1 MAHAD
6 ERRRG
11 GLRALGQRPCLLLV
25 TAVAMVGA
33 LSLLSGPAVARHG
46 PDFRHGGGAGG
57 GPGFAP
63 HWNGPGFGGP
73 GWGQPWHGALNW
85 RRPAASHALG
95 AIQVAAGVS
104 GTHAAD
110 AYWGYARYGHP
121 GWDWRGSWGWRGA
134 ERGGWGPH
142 SWAWDSLMAGVAAG
156 FIAAPSVIFSP
167 PPIYAVPA
175 PIVLG
180 SPAIVSPPLIAAPPS
195 VIAAASLAPIAAAP
209 VVPAVPSP
217 LPSSS
222 VLPGAAV
229 PPPIVVLPPPTLVV
243 AAAPP
248 PVIFAPPSF
257 ALGICSPA
265 LAFVQPEPGWWS
277 GSYITG
283 GAAAIGLGLA
293 LAYPRSACR
302 PLGGGR
308 LARPRL

>member
-134 ERGGWGPH
+134 ERGGE
-142 SWAWDSLMAGVAAG
+142 AG
-156 FIAAPSVIFSP
+156 AP
-167 PPIYAVPA
+167 
-175 PIVLG
+175 
-180 SPAIVSPPLIAAPPS
+180 
-195 VIAAASLAPIAAAP
+195 
-209 VVPAVPSP
+209 
-217 LPSSS
+217 
-222 VLPGAAV
+222 
-229 PPPIVVLPPPTLVV
+229 T
-243 AAAPP
+243 
-248 PVIFAPPSF
+248 
-257 ALGICSPA
+257 
-265 LAFVQPEPGWWS
+265 PEPG
-277 GSYITG
+277 T
-283 GAAAIGLGLA
+283 A
-293 LAYPRSACR
+293 
-302 PLGGGR
+302 
-308 LARPRL
+308 